1 MMMTVI
7 MMMLALLSGVVYQ
20 FDIDGFIQKYSYLQ
34 ARRHMMREVKYM
46 LSFYRLQVER

>member
-34 ARRHMMREVKYM
+34 ARRHMREVKYM